1 MKSVFCE
8 QVGFRNSI
16 VVGFGTDEEWL
27 TRAGVDMKNTR
38 DAEPPLMMKLRVTHR
53 VIIKKRY
60 DSVVGN
66 K

>member
-1 MKSVFCE
+1 
-8 QVGFRNSI
+8 